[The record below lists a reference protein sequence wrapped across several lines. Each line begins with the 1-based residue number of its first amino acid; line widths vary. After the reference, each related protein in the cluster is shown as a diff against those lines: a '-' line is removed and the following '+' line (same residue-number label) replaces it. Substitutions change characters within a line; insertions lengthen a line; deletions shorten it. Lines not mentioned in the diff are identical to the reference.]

1 MTILRLRST
10 YRFAAAVGGVALAAS
25 LVAAPAPAVDRP
37 GEPSLANAANRF
49 TESDEPVV
57 IAHRGASGYRPEHTL
72 AAYRLA
78 IQMGADYIEPDLV
91 NTLDGVLVARHEN
104 EISGTTDVADHPE
117 FTDRKTTKVIDGQEV
132 TGWFT
137 EDFTLAELKTLRAK
151 ERLPDVRPANTRYDG
166 RFEIPTLQEV
176 IDLAQEES
184 RKRGVTIGIAPET
197 KHPSYFRSI
206 GLRLERPLI
215 ETLRTN
221 RLNRPN
227 APVVVQSFETSNLRY
242 LARRTRVHLAQLV
255 SPSGAPYDFV
265 ESGDPRTYA
274 DLVSGKG
281 LRWVSRYA
289 TSIGAHTDVL
299 IPRDENGFLG
309 KPTRVVK
316 RAHRNNLEVFVWTF
330 RDENQFLPADF
341 RVGDDP
347 NAKGDV
353 FGMYDAFFE
362 LGVDGVFA
370 DQPDS
375 AIQARD
381 WYYGD

>member
-1 MTILRLRST
+1 M
-10 YRFAAAVGGVALAAS
+10 AAS
-25 LVAAPAPAVDRP
+25 LVAAPAPASDP
-37 GEPSLANAANRF
+37 DDTEPSLANAANRF
-49 TESDEPVV
+49 TEADEPTI

-72 AAYRLA
+72 AAYKLA
-78 IQMGADYIEPDLV
+78 IQMGADYVEPDV
-91 NTLDGVLVARHEN
+91 VSTKDGVLVARHEN
-104 EISGTTDVADHPE
+104 EISGTTDVSAHPE
-117 FTDRKTTKVIDGQEV
+117 FADRKTTKSIDGKEV

-176 IDLAQEES
+176 IDLVEEQS

-197 KHPSYFRSI
+197 KHPTYFR
-206 GLRLERPLI
+206 GLGLGLERPLI
-215 ETLRTN
+215 RTLRRN
-221 RLNRPN
+221 HLDRPN
-227 APVVVQSFETSNLRY
+227 APVVIQSFETTNLRY
-242 LARRTRVHLAQLV
+242 LARRTHVHLAQLV
-255 SPSGAPYDFV
+255 SASGAPYDLV
-265 ESGDPRTYA
+265 QEGDPRTYA
-274 DLVSGKG
+274 DLVTGKG

-309 KPTRVVK
+309 EPTKVVK
-316 RAHRNNLEVFVWTF
+316 RAHRRGLEVFVWTF

-341 RVGDDP
+341 RDGDDP

-353 FGMYDAFFE
+353 FGYLDAYFD
-362 LGVDGVFA
+362 LGVDGVFS

-375 AIQARD
+375 AVQARD
-381 WYYGD
+381 WHFDD

>member
-1 MTILRLRST
+1 MS
-10 YRFAAAVGGVALAAS
+10 AS
-25 LVAAPAPAVDRP
+25 LVAAPASVAD
-37 GEPSLANAANRF
+37 GAAEPSLANASNRF
-49 TESDEPVV
+49 IESGEPTI

-72 AAYRLA
+72 AAYKLA
-78 IQMGADYIEPDLV
+78 IQMGADYIEPDV
-91 NTLDGVLVARHEN
+91 VSTKDGVLVARHEN

-117 FTDRKTTKVIDGQEV
+117 FADRKTTKVIDGQDV

-137 EDFTLAELKTLRAK
+137 EDFTLEELKTLRAK

-176 IDLAQEES
+176 LDLAAAES
-184 RKRGVTIGIAPET
+184 RKRGVTIGVAPET
-197 KHPSYFRSI
+197 KHPSYFRDI
-206 GLRLERPLI
+206 GLRLEKPLI
-215 ETLRTN
+215 ETLRAN
-221 RLNRPN
+221 GLNRPN

-242 LARRTRVHLAQLV
+242 LARRTRVHLAQLING
-255 SPSGAPYDFV
+255 SGAPYDFV
-265 ESGDPRTYA
+265 EAGDPRTYE
-274 DLVSGKG
+274 DLVTGKG
-281 LRWVSRYA
+281 LRWISRYA
-289 TSIGAHTDVL
+289 TSIGAHTDVV
-299 IPRDENGFLG
+299 IPRDADGYLE

-341 RVGDDP
+341 RDGDDP

-353 FGMYDAFFE
+353 FGMYEAFFD

-375 AIQARD
+375 AVQARD
-381 WYYGD
+381 WHYDD